1 MGEVIN
7 LRNYRKLKKR
17 EEREQEASENR
28 VRSGRKRGQ
37 RLRDEQEAEATVSF
51 LDERRIDKDDAGDD
65 AQGGD
70 EEEAS

>member
-28 VRSGRKRGQ
+28 ARSGRKRGQ
-37 RLRDEQEAEATVSF
+37 RLREEQEAKATVSF
-51 LDERRIDKDDAGDD
+51 LDKRRIDKDDAG
-65 AQGGD
+65 GD